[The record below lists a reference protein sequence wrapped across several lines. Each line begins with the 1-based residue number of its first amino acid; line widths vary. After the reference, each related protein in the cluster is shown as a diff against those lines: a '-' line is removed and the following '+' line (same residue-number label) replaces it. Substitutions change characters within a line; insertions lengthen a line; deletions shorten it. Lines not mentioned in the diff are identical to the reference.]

1 MGKILEYPNLGAA
14 PADND
19 LLFMGDYSA
28 DNSNPATKRLAISD
42 LNKKRNVDAADGN
55 GLKLRDD
62 GSNYG
67 ILIHD
72 GGNIGVG
79 PGAAT
84 TPGAFLA
91 IRGNTDANL
100 NLLSVLNPSA
110 TTDGRYSQML
120 FGIDAANYKSVSLRY
135 YYDTTNDDG
144 RLSISHYEDAG
155 TAVGIHLKGDGNVG
169 IGTSTPSAELAV
181 ETGDVLVLDKD
192 SGTTDYGI
200 QIDASRA
207 DLKGVSRASGG
218 SVSNGTLHVNRNSG
232 GDVYFMYND
241 TDGSTVNPAMK
252 IESSNK
258 HVGIGNITGSISSR
272 RVHIKEDASDTNPVL
287 TLQNTTSSGHAGL
300 ELNRNNSAA
309 YITWNGSLL
318 TLTKANE
325 AGNTS
330 ATNKF
335 NVTATTGNVGIG
347 TATTTYKLNVA
358 AASSTNIV
366 GDFITADT
374 AGARILLETG
384 TSDAAATYSSV
395 VGFPLYESSTK
406 KVNWMAGAMRLSS
419 TNYFGIH
426 YKNTSYSDSAV
437 SFDGTL
443 ANNLFYI
450 DTSGNTTIKGNIGA
464 DAYYD
469 KGGTTVGN
477 YCRGRFV
484 QTFSIPY
491 KILTGTQTYSPLFST
506 PVDTTGAGA
515 AAGPITAK
523 FATAAPHD
531 GRIQSVRIAARNA
544 SATDDCNVDMYIY
557 SQAALPDETA
567 VTANSL
573 TTVTSANFQNAK
585 IEDTGTAKN
594 TIITKGYADFTAQT
608 DTSTYPRA
616 KLDFNQGD
624 YLAFMIEADSGSAE
638 ATVTLTVEFYI
649 DDTL

>member
-14 PADND
+14 PEDND
-19 LLFMGDYSA
+19 LLFMGDYDV
-28 DNSNPATKRLAISD
+28 DNNNPATKRLAISD

-55 GLKLRDD
+55 GLKLRDQ

-79 PGAAT
+79 PGAGT

-144 RLSISHYEDAG
+144 RFSITHYEDAG

-366 GDFITADT
+366 GDFISADT

-406 KVNWMAGAMRLSS
+406 KVNWMSGAMRLSS

-426 YKNTSYSDSAV
+426 YKDTSYSDSAV
-437 SFDGTL
+437 SFDSTL

-477 YCRGRFV
+477 YCRGRF
-484 QTFSIPY
+484 I
-491 KILTGTQTYSPLFST
+491 QTYSYRYFYETTNQRWTPLFSE
-506 PVDTTGAGA
+506 PVDLTNNYNHDGSTTPDKSMCSKAPMAGRVTRIDVSFTNTVSNNGLSAFVYSGADAPAADLSSSNAAYTNTINLGGA
-515 AAGPITAK
+515 VTEGDYTIGYNDFVEASRTHLDFAAGEFLMLA
-523 FATAAPHD
+523 
-531 GRIQSVRIAARNA
+531 
-544 SATDDCNVDMYIY
+544 
-557 SQAALPDETA
+557 
-567 VTANSL
+567 
-573 TTVTSANFQNAK
+573 
-585 IEDTGTAKN
+585 IENDTGNAN
-594 TIITKGYADFTAQT
+594 
-608 DTSTYPRA
+608 
-616 KLDFNQGD
+616 
-624 YLAFMIEADSGSAE
+624 
-638 ATVTLTVEFYI
+638 ATVVMTVEFNVP
-649 DDTL
+649 DSLGA